1 VAAAALSPLALARR
15 RGITR
20 GLLGDSTF
28 WLLAGALAWGLRGV
42 RRALRPIEPAAR
54 TTLRLRPGERL
65 VVSHGASRH
74 RRFHAG
80 RA

>member
-1 VAAAALSPLALARR
+1 MSRALALARR

-28 WLLAGALAWGLRGV
+28 WLLAGALAWGLRGL
-42 RRALRPIEPAAR
+42 RRAFRPTRPAAR

-65 VVSHGASRH
+65 VVSVGAPRP
-74 RRFHAG
+74 RR
-80 RA
+80 

>member
-1 VAAAALSPLALARR
+1 MGRALALARR

-28 WLLAGALAWGLRGV
+28 WLLTGALAWGLRGLC
-42 RRALRPIEPAAR
+42 RTLRPTQPAAR

-65 VVSHGASRH
+65 VVSHGAPRP
-74 RRFHAG
+74 RR
-80 RA
+80 